1 MKRILK
7 WLAGLVGVVVVLA
20 GTFFVHVW
28 YFKPAKVDWFYTRV
42 FAQFALVNPEILTS
56 LRILD
61 QYGLNFTADELSDL
75 SPAASEAALVK
86 LKTDY
91 QTFSSYDRADY
102 RGQDLLSYDIWD
114 FFMKTQVDGER
125 WKHHDFPVNQM
136 FGVQSSLPNFMA
148 NQHLVFNRRD
158 ADNYISRLQKFPK
171 TFDDVIAG
179 LKLRD
184 EAGVLP
190 REFTVNKVLTQ
201 MRGFIEPKPTE
212 HMLYTTFLNKL
223 DKIAA
228 DKMDQPTRDALLA
241 SVAQEIEASVYPSY
255 HSLIAYFEQIEPRAN
270 SNDGAWS
277 LPDGEAYYA
286 YEVYSNTTTT
296 MTPDQIHQIGLAEV
310 ARIAAEMDAIL
321 IGAGLA
327 EGTIGARVR
336 MLASDPAQLYP
347 DTPEGRQQIL
357 KEYMRI
363 IAEINGGLDQW
374 FAVKP
379 KAGVAVERVP
389 EFSEATAPGAYY
401 QPPSLDGARPGTFYA
416 NLRNVSEIAR
426 FGMRTLAYHE
436 AVPGHHFQIAIAQEL
451 QGLPI
456 FRKLVPFTAYAEGW
470 ALYSERLAWE
480 AGFQSNPL
488 DNLGRLQAEMFRAVR
503 LVVDTGLHAK
513 MWTREQAIGYMID
526 YTGMGDDEVAAEIER
541 YIVIPGQALAYKV
554 GMTKI
559 LELRERAKRELGDKF
574 DIREFHD
581 AVLKN
586 GSMPLTVLDQVV
598 GDWIATKK
606 ASPTALAA
614 R

>member
-7 WLAGLVGVVVVLA
+7 WLAGLIGVVVLLA
-20 GTFFVHVW
+20 GAFFVHVW

-42 FAQFALVNPEILTS
+42 FAQFALDNPEILTS

-61 QYGLNFTADELSDL
+61 QYGLNFTAGELSDS
-75 SPAASEAALVK
+75 SPAAAERAIEK

-91 QTFSSYDRADY
+91 ATFRSYDRAGY
-102 RGQDLLSYDIWD
+102 SGQDLLSYDVWD

-125 WKHHDFPVNQM
+125 WKYHNFPVNQM

-148 NQHLVFNRRD
+148 DQHLVLNKRD
-158 ADNYISRLQKFPK
+158 GDNYISRLQKFPK

-184 EAGVLP
+184 AAGVLP
-190 REFTVNKVLTQ
+190 RQFTVAKVLKQ

-212 HMLYTTFLNKL
+212 HLLYTTFQKKL

-228 DKMDQPTRDALLA
+228 GDMDQATRDALLA
-241 SVAQEIEASVYPSY
+241 SVAHEVEASVYPAY
-255 HSLIAYFEQIEPRAN
+255 RALIAYFEQIEPRAT
-270 SNDGAWS
+270 SNDGVWS
-277 LPDGEAYYA
+277 LPDGDAYYA
-286 YEVYSNTTTT
+286 YEVYNNTTTT
-296 MTPDQIHQIGLAEV
+296 MTPDEIHNIGLAEV
-310 ARIAAEMDAIL
+310 ARIATEMDAIL
-321 IGAGLA
+321 REAGLS

-336 MLASDPAQLYP
+336 ALGDDPAQLYP
-347 DTPEGRQQIL
+347 DTDEGRAQIL
-357 KEYMRI
+357 KDYKTI
-363 IAEINGGLDQW
+363 IDEIDAGLGPW
-374 FAVKP
+374 FAVRP

-389 EFSEATAPGAYY
+389 EFAEKTAPGAYY
-401 QPPSLDGARPGTFYA
+401 QPPSMDGARPGTFYA
-416 NLRNVSEIAR
+416 NLRNVKEITR

-451 QGLPI
+451 DGLPI
-456 FRKLVPFTAYAEGW
+456 FRKLLPFTAYAEGW

-480 AGFQSNPL
+480 AGFEKNPL

-513 MWTREQAIGYMID
+513 HWAREQAIGYMVD
-526 YTGMGDDEVAAEIER
+526 YTGMGDDEVSAEIER
-541 YIVIPGQALAYKV
+541 YLVNPGQALAYKV
-554 GMTKI
+554 GMMKI
-559 LELRERAKRELGDKF
+559 LALRERARAELGDKF

-586 GSMPLTVLDQVV
+586 GSLPLTVLENVV
-598 GDWIATKK
+598 DTWIASKK
-606 ASPTALAA
+606 AAPAVPAA
-614 R
+614 A

>member
-20 GTFFVHVW
+20 GAFFVHVW

-61 QYGLNFTADELSDL
+61 QYGLNFTADELSDS
-75 SPAASEAALVK
+75 SPAAAEEALAK

-91 QTFSSYDRADY
+91 QTFRSYDRAGY
-102 RGQDLLSYDIWD
+102 SGQELLSYDIWD

-125 WKHHDFPVNQM
+125 WKYHNFPVNQM

-148 NQHLVFNRRD
+148 DQHLVFNKRD
-158 ADNYISRLQKFPK
+158 ADNYIARLQKFPK

-179 LKLRD
+179 LKLRE

-190 REFTVNKVLTQ
+190 REFTVSKVLTQ
-201 MRGFIEPKPTE
+201 MRGFVEPKPTE
-212 HMLYTTFLNKL
+212 HMLYTTFQKKL

-241 SVAQEIEASVYPSY
+241 SVAKEIEASVYPAY
-255 HSLIAYFEQIEPRAN
+255 RTMIAYFEEIQPRAN

-296 MTPDQIHQIGLAEV
+296 MTPEQIHQIGLAEV

-321 IGAGLA
+321 IDAGLT

-336 MLASDPAQLYP
+336 ALGRDPAQLYS
-347 DTPEGRQQIL
+347 DTPEGRQEIL

-416 NLRNVSEIAR
+416 NLRNVNEITK

-451 QGLPI
+451 QGLPM
-456 FRKLVPFTAYAEGW
+456 FRKLLPFTAYAEGW
-470 ALYSERLAWE
+470 ALYAERLAWE
-480 AGFQSNPL
+480 AGFQSKPL

-554 GMTKI
+554 GMMKI
-559 LELRERAKRELGDKF
+559 LELRERAKAELGDKF

-581 AVLKN
+581 AVLEN
-586 GSMPLTVLDQVV
+586 GSMPLTVLEQVV
-598 GDWIATKK
+598 DNWIATRK